1 MTWTHMKYQFL
12 NNVRE
17 PSQIFWTVAY
27 PILMA
32 LMFFLAFQGLLS
44 PQPLTVPVAVTEG
57 SSAGQVL
64 REIDIL
70 EVTEMS
76 EERALDLVRAGQ
88 LTGLIDES
96 FDITVNGSGLR
107 ESVLASVTGQVKQMQ
122 ALNIPFEHYDFEASY
137 IETRS
142 SKANPFLIPFYS
154 LIGMV
159 SLYSVYLG
167 LEFSRI
173 IQADQSTEA
182 QRLNVVPLKKT
193 AFLGGSMLTG
203 IVMNLLANGL
213 LLLFLR
219 YALRMDLVSDYPRT
233 MVLLLAA
240 NILGMGLGLFIG
252 ASNNLGDGFKTAIV
266 ISSTLFMA
274 FLSGMMSPDI
284 KVYIDSQ
291 LPWVSRLNPVNIV
304 TTEMYRVNYLGLTAT
319 FTTGLLTLF
328 GISLVLLAA
337 SLMFLRRKTYDS
349 I

>member
-1 MTWTHMKYQFL
+1 
-12 NNVRE
+12 
-17 PSQIFWTVAY
+17 
-27 PILMA
+27 
-32 LMFFLAFQGLLS
+32 
-44 PQPLTVPVAVTEG
+44 
-57 SSAGQVL
+57 
-64 REIDIL
+64 
-70 EVTEMS
+70 
-76 EERALDLVRAGQ
+76 
-88 LTGLIDES
+88 
-96 FDITVNGSGLR
+96 
-107 ESVLASVTGQVKQMQ
+107 
-122 ALNIPFEHYDFEASY
+122 
-137 IETRS
+137 
-142 SKANPFLIPFYS
+142 
-154 LIGMV
+154 MV

-274 FLSGMMSPDI
+274 FLSGMMSPGI

-291 LPWVSRLNPVNIV
+291 LP
-304 TTEMYRVNYLGLTAT
+304 
-319 FTTGLLTLF
+319 
-328 GISLVLLAA
+328 
-337 SLMFLRRKTYDS
+337 
-349 I
+349 